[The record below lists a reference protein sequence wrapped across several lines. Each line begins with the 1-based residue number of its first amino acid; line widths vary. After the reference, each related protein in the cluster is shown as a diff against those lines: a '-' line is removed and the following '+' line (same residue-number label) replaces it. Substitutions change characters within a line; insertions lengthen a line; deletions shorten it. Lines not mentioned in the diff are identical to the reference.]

1 MMEKI
6 KVLVADDHPVF
17 REGLVSLLIQEEDI
31 EVIAQASNGVE
42 AVEQAHQLS
51 PDVAVLDVSM
61 PELNG
66 IETTK
71 KIKAASPST
80 AILVLSAYDYDSYVL
95 GAIEAGAAGYLLKS
109 VRVRD
114 LVRAI
119 RALHSGETVLGPA
132 ATRKLLSR
140 LVSTKG
146 EGVEVSQPLRSREL
160 DVLRTAAK
168 GLSNKEIAQ
177 ALGISVRTCQTH
189 LANIFTKLSVGSR
202 TEAVLRALREGWLTL
217 DDLP

>member
-1 MMEKI
+1 MEKI
-6 KVLVADDHPVF
+6 RVLVADDHPVF

-42 AVEQAHQLS
+42 AVEKAHQLS

-71 KIKAASPST
+71 KIKAASPTT
-80 AILVLSAYDYDSYVL
+80 AILVLTAYDYDSYVL

-119 RALHSGETVLGPA
+119 RALHSGETVLGPH

-146 EGVEVSQPLRSREL
+146 EGVEVSQPLHSREL
-160 DVLRTAAK
+160 EVLKTAAK

-189 LANIFTKLSVGSR
+189 LANIFAKLSVGSR

-217 DDLP
+217 DDIP

>member
-17 REGLVSLLIQEEDI
+17 REGLVSLLTQEEDI
-31 EVIAQASNGVE
+31 EVIAQASDGIE
-42 AVEQAHQLS
+42 AVQLAHQFS
-51 PDVAVLDVSM
+51 PDVAIIDMSM

-66 IETTK
+66 IETTD

-80 AILVLSAYDYDSYVL
+80 AILVLTAYDYDSYVL

-119 RALHSGETVLGPA
+119 RALHAGETVLDPA

-140 LVSTKG
+140 LVSSKG
-146 EGVEVSQPLRSREL
+146 KGAEISHNLHPREL
-160 DVLRTAAK
+160 EVLKTAAK

-189 LANIFTKLSVGSR
+189 LANIFAKLSVGSR

>member
-1 MMEKI
+1 MEKI

-17 REGLVSLLIQEEDI
+17 REGLVSLLTQEEDI
-31 EVIAQASNGVE
+31 EVIAQASDGVE
-42 AVEQAHQLS
+42 AVELAHQFS

-66 IETTK
+66 IETTE
-71 KIKAASPST
+71 KIKEASPRT
-80 AILVLSAYDYDSYVL
+80 AILVLTAYDYDSYVL

-114 LVRAI
+114 LIRAI
-119 RALHSGETVLGPA
+119 RALHAGETVLDPT
-132 ATRKLLSR
+132 ATRKILSR

-146 EGVEVSQPLRSREL
+146 KGAEVSQNLHQREL
-160 DVLRTAAK
+160 EVLKTAAK

-189 LANIFTKLSVGSR
+189 LANIFTKLAVGSR
-202 TEAVLRALREGWLTL
+202 TEAVLRALREGWITL